1 MYHLQERQR
10 MQEVNDM
17 FAKLKDI
24 VPEGL
29 GKDQEEKDTKV
40 SNRN

>member
-1 MYHLQERQR
+1 

-24 VPEGL
+24 VPEGIN
-29 GKDQEEKDTKV
+29 KEQDEKDTKV
-40 SNRN
+40 SY

>member
-1 MYHLQERQR
+1 

-29 GKDQEEKDTKV
+29 GRDYDDKDTKV
-40 SNRN
+40 S

>member
-1 MYHLQERQR
+1 

-29 GKDQEEKDTKV
+29 GRDNDDKDTKV
-40 SNRN
+40 S